1 MNDTNTGVE
10 FNFSFAPGITE
21 EQILGF
27 ELAGEMWSQYL
38 GDTHLDVDEGKDF
51 TVNIHVEVTN
61 SLLPNNVLGGAFPA
75 IETGKRYK
83 DFHKAT
89 VNDVSTQNDQIVVDN
104 LLDTD
109 KVDILVGD
117 RVVGNDHM
125 HMTRANLKALNLI
138 KADDDKL
145 DGYIVI
151 NDLSNINAVEWNYN
165 YLGGAKA
172 GTIDFLSTAT
182 HEVGHILGF
191 ISGTDKTKLPT
202 QLVQQYTN
210 SGANNIIRQALSV
223 QETGG
228 YYVEFNSGTE
238 VTGTPNIQA
247 NLVEFKGSYQQQD
260 LQRVT
265 DAIQTLQ
272 NLEDYNSR
280 DQARHAINTIKDF
293 LKRDK
298 DLEEVI
304 KNDDDI
310 KDILDNLADVQDSQ
324 SYSKYM
330 TSMDLF
336 RYSAESNNLGINDLS
351 VGNAAYFS
359 LDGSQTDLGL
369 SKGTSYDYQ
378 GSHWENREHGNGLGV
393 MNPTIALNEQWTIS
407 QNDLLVMDAIGW
419 DVVYPGE
426 VDLETL
432 YNNAVVE
439 ADTASIED
447 KNKDVEKLLESEAYN
462 WSRRSSGAS
471 NSSFWQEGY
480 FSTFNVETQ
489 VIATEDYTAD
499 NSSDCD
505 SNCTEDNHDE
515 NNLFV
520 SEKIVIET
528 VFSTT
533 KSDRA
538 EPASQA
544 GRPSTDNTNNE
555 ISQSDETEN
564 LSTLNQN
571 NNSDYSEQKRQN
583 RTQFLLD
590 TSLVNPLVNDIIE
603 SLVTL
608 NH

>member
-51 TVNIHVEVTN
+51 TVNIHVEVTD
-61 SLLPNNVLGGAFPA
+61 SLLPDNVLGGAFPA

-83 DFHKAT
+83 DFQKAI
-89 VNDVSTQNDQIVVDN
+89 VNDISTQNDQRVVDS
-104 LLDTD
+104 LLDQD
-109 KVDILVGD
+109 KIDILVGD

-138 KADDDKL
+138 EADDTTL

-151 NDLSNINAVEWNYN
+151 NDLSNLDSVDWNYD

-172 GTIDFLSTAT
+172 GTVDFLSTAT
-182 HEVGHILGF
+182 HEVGHVLGF
-191 ISGTDKTKLPT
+191 ISGTDRSKLPT
-202 QLVQQYTN
+202 QLVQQYAN
-210 SGANNIIRQALSV
+210 SGANNIIQQAISI
-223 QETGG
+223 QNTG
-228 YYVEFNSGTE
+228 YYQELNSG
-238 VTGTPNIQA
+238 NS
-247 NLVEFKGSYQQQD
+247 VEFKGYYQQQD

-272 NLEDYNSR
+272 NLDDYNSR
-280 DQARHAINTIKDF
+280 DQARQALNTINDF
-293 LKRDK
+293 LKRDH
-298 DLEEVI
+298 DLERVI
-304 KNDDDI
+304 RDDGDF
-310 KDILDNLADVQDSQ
+310 KDVLDGLANVQDSQ
-324 SYSKYM
+324 SYAKYM

-336 RYSAESNNLGINDLS
+336 RYSEDSANLGINDLS
-351 VGNAAYFS
+351 VGNVAYFS

-369 SKGTSYDYQ
+369 SKGTLYDYQ

-393 MNPTIALNEQWTIS
+393 MNPTIALNERWTIS

-419 DVVYPGE
+419 DVVSPGA

-432 YNNAVVE
+432 HSSAE
-439 ADTASIED
+439 LQAQTASIED
-447 KNKDVEKLLESEAYN
+447 RNKDVEKLLESEAYN

-471 NSSFWQEGY
+471 SSSFWQEGY
-480 FSTFNVETQ
+480 FSTFNVETE
-489 VIATEDYTAD
+489 VIATEDYIVD
-499 NSSDCD
+499 KSSDCD
-505 SNCTEDNHDE
+505 SNCTEDHHNE
-515 NNLFV
+515 NNLF
-520 SEKIVIET
+520 IRDHIIPET
-528 VFSTT
+528 IFSTNT
-533 KSDRA
+533 SDQA

-544 GRPSTDNTNNE
+544 GHPSTDNTSNAV
-555 ISQSDETEN
+555 SQSDEVEN

-571 NNSDYSEQKRQN
+571 NNSDASEQKRHN

-590 TSLVNPLVNDIIE
+590 TSLVDPLVNDISE
-603 SLVTL
+603 SLLILT
-608 NH
+608 H